1 MTLPLISL
9 RIPFFASTA
18 LVLVFAHLLQGD
30 DFIDDA
36 AVKANFESRL
46 TQLYEQGGLPTG
58 SATAEQLR
66 EASRAGAAPF
76 SSAPPLVAEAAS
88 PPDASG
94 FVSTFARAKAA
105 TLVLGHLYLCGKC
118 EKYHGNL
125 AGGVLLSADGLALT
139 NFHVLDFREA
149 LVFGAMTS
157 SGQIYA
163 IDQVLAA
170 SKADDIALVR
180 LRGATGLPHLNLQPK
195 VETGDEVFVISHP
208 DGHFYTLTRGYVARR
223 YLTSKERI
231 PRLQITADFAKG
243 SSGSGIFNQKG
254 DLVGLV
260 TSTNSIYYD
269 ESEGKKDNLQMVV
282 KSGVPVESILKL
294 FQTTP

>member
-1 MTLPLISL
+1 LISL
-9 RIPFFASTA
+9 RIPFLAATSIAISTA
-18 LVLVFAHLLQGD
+18 MPVRGD

-46 TQLYEQGGLPTG
+46 TQLYKQGGLPTG
-58 SATAEQLR
+58 LTTTEQLR
-66 EASRAGAAPF
+66 AASRAGINPLPPA
-76 SSAPPLVAEAAS
+76 PLVDPTSTS
-88 PPDASG
+88 PDDAPAFPSL
-94 FVSTFARAKAA
+94 FARAKAA

-118 EKYHGNL
+118 EKYHANL
-125 AGGVLLSADGLALT
+125 AGGVLLSSDGFALT
-139 NFHVLDFREA
+139 NYHVLDFREA
-149 LVFGAMTS
+149 IVFGAMTS
-157 SGQIYA
+157 TGQVYA

-180 LRGATGLPHLNLQPK
+180 LRGANGLPHLNLQPQ
-195 VETGDEVFVISHP
+195 VETGDEVFVVSHP

-223 YLTSKERI
+223 YLTAKERI

-243 SSGSGIFNQKG
+243 SSGSGIFNQRG

-260 TSTNSIYYD
+260 TSTNSIYYN
-269 ESEGKKDNLQMVV
+269 ETEGKKDNLQMVV

-294 FQTTP
+294 FRTTP

>member
-1 MTLPLISL
+1 MTLALISP

-18 LVLVFAHLLQGD
+18 LVLVLANLSQGD

-58 SATAEQLR
+58 STTAEQLR
-66 EASRAGAAPF
+66 EATRTGAAPL

-88 PPDASG
+88 PPDAPG
-94 FVSTFARAKAA
+94 FGSAFASAKAA

-118 EKYHGNL
+118 EKFHGNL

-139 NFHVLDFREA
+139 NYHVLDFREA

-157 SGQIYA
+157 SGQIHA

-170 SKADDIALVR
+170 SKVDDIALVR
-180 LRGATGLPHLNLQPK
+180 LRGATGLPHLNLQPR

-223 YLTSKERI
+223 YLTAKERI
-231 PRLQITADFAKG
+231 PRIQITADFAKG
-243 SSGSGIFNQKG
+243 SSGSGIFNQRG

-260 TSTNSIYYD
+260 TSTNSIYYN

-294 FQTTP
+294 FQPTP